1 MERLADCLIVPAGPG
16 DAADLARLHVES
28 WRETY
33 AGILPWPYLKAM
45 NAGVHAR
52 RWRSQLTAAKA
63 GEVVLLAEGPG
74 GLIGYCA
81 GAVDGITAEVF
92 TLYILKSAQRGGLGR
107 RLFVA
112 AARSLAAQGAGNLH
126 LAVLSENRP
135 ARGFYEHLGGAFAGE
150 RPVRGWGGGLM
161 ETRYLWRDIG
171 ALIAA

>member
-1 MERLADCLIVPAGPG
+1 MERLADYLIVPAGPG
-16 DAADLARLHVES
+16 DAADLARLHVEC

-45 NAGVHAR
+45 NTGVHAR

-63 GEVVLLAEGPG
+63 GEVVLLAEGPS

-81 GAVDGITAEVF
+81 GAVEDATAEIF
-92 TLYILKSAQRGGLGR
+92 TLYILRSAQRGGLGR
-107 RLFVA
+107 RLLSA
-112 AARSLAAQGAGNLH
+112 AAQGLTAQGARSLH
-126 LAVLSENRP
+126 LAVLSENRA
-135 ARGFYEHLGGAFAGE
+135 ARGFYEHLGGAFIGE

-161 ETRYLWRDIG
+161 EARYQWRDIR